1 LQRFCL
7 FGSDRLKD
15 MIPSI
20 GNILWPSQKS
30 AGLLRTSQCLRQA
43 VLLLVI
49 VLISVGCRSSS
60 QRPQAKL
67 VRIDPGPIA
76 LSEVPNSS
84 TQPDRAMPWEVQP
97 AQFVEAAAPISGTL
111 PEPAVPQTETLWDIE
126 SLTALAMQHNPAIRE
141 AEAAVHKAM
150 GFRRQVQLY
159 PNPNVGYNGSQLF
172 DKQTD
177 QHFLF
182 VEQDF
187 VRGNKLEHNSN
198 VLGLEVESLKWST
211 ERQRRA
217 VESDVKQLFYATLS
231 AQQEVAIT
239 DQFVDLAT
247 QSMKL
252 TQKRKVAGEAS
263 EIDVLQSEIQ
273 LQQFIVTQQQANARL
288 RGAWLD
294 LAANVGLPDIACCK
308 LEGELPEQP
317 IQFNWQVEYERLCQ
331 SSPEI
336 QSAVAN
342 VNRASA
348 NISRQRVQAIPNVSV
363 MVGVGYD
370 RSTESQMANT
380 QVGIPFPRHNQNEGN
395 LSAAQAEFCRAT
407 HELERIRLSIK
418 SRLAQASQ
426 EYESAAASVNIHRD
440 EILPKS
446 KRMQE
451 VSDITYKAGE
461 IDFLQVLTVRRT
473 SFDASLNYLIA
484 RRKMAQAQVSIEEFL
499 LSGSLN
505 HAIDTSFDAGLRDQT
520 LSGQ

>member
-1 LQRFCL
+1 ML
-7 FGSDRLKD
+7 F
-15 MIPSI
+15 
-20 GNILWPSQKS
+20 
-30 AGLLRTSQCLRQA
+30 
-43 VLLLVI
+43 VF
-49 VLISVGCRSSS
+49 VLIAIGCRSSS
-60 QRPQAKL
+60 PRPTAKL
-67 VRIDPGPIA
+67 VRIDPGPVA
-76 LSEVPNSS
+76 LSGAPISS
-84 TQPDRAMPWEVQP
+84 TQPERAMATEVQP
-97 AQFVEAAAPISGTL
+97 AQFVEAAVPISTTSPDPL
-111 PEPAVPQTETLWDIE
+111 IPQTDMHWDIE
-126 SLTALAMQHNPAIRE
+126 SLTTLALQNNPAIRE

-177 QHFLF
+177 QHVLF

-187 VRGNKLEHNSN
+187 VRGNKLEFNSM
-198 VLGLEVESLKWST
+198 VLGMEVESLKWSA
-211 ERQRRA
+211 ERQRRS
-217 VESDVKQLFYATLS
+217 VVSDVKQLFYASLS

-247 QSMKL
+247 QSMTL
-252 TQKRKVAGEAS
+252 TQKRKAAGESS

-273 LQQFIVTQQQANARL
+273 HQQFVVTQQQSQARL
-288 RGAWLD
+288 RGGWQD
-294 LAANVGLPDIACCK
+294 LAATVGLPDIAYSK

-317 IQFNWQVEYERLCQ
+317 IQYDWQVEYDRLCQ

-336 QSAVAN
+336 QSAIASVS
-342 VNRASA
+342 RASA

-380 QVGIPFPRHNQNEGN
+380 QVGIPFPKHNSNEGN
-395 LSAAQAEFCRAT
+395 QSAAQAEYCRAT
-407 HELERIRLSIK
+407 HELERVRLSIK
-418 SRLAQASQ
+418 SRLAQAAQ
-426 EYESAAASVNIHRD
+426 EYESAAASVNIHRL

-484 RRKMAQAQVSIEEFL
+484 RKKMAQAQVLIEECL

-505 HAIDTSFDAGLRDQT
+505 NSTDTSFDAGLRDQA